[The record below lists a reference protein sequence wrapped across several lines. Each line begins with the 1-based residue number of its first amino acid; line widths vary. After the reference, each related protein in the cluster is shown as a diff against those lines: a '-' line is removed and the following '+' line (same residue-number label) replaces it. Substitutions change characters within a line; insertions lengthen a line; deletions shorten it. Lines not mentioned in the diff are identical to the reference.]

1 MPYEL
6 LATNRVNAIMRGLR
20 DARELPQNLLFLNR
34 TPLVNATDG
43 EITADFTGNVFA
55 ADIVA
60 DNQRA
65 VVRNTGSFALESAK
79 LPNIKHG
86 TALQQD
92 MLNLMERITAGGAI
106 RDDEQIVNNYLGRTL
121 NNLLTGVRQ
130 TMEILRVGC
139 ALDTITWNRG
149 GIQFTATFGTPSDLK
164 VTPGTAWSTAA
175 TATPIADVQ
184 TQVALRREKYGQ
196 PTNRLTM
203 TSVAF
208 RQMIATTEFRDKA
221 ALYNQ
226 LVGVT
231 AATFPVADMPNM
243 QAMAGRILGMTIELY
258 DAKYFTQS
266 NAGTTSS
273 ATNYLADNKVIVGDT
288 SNDNNSSVVD
298 FANAIVTESIVA
310 GLTGANFPGAG
321 GTGGFG
327 GPVYGPVGYVT
338 LSSFDLNAP
347 GITAWA
353 VARCFPRKRLK
364 TAESVLTVAA

>member
-6 LATNRVNAIMRGLR
+6 LAVNNVNAIMRGVR
-20 DARELPQNLLFLNR
+20 DAREVPQNLLFLNR
-34 TPLVNATDG
+34 TPLTNATDG

-65 VVRNTGSFALESAK
+65 VVRDSGQFTLESAK

-86 TALQQD
+86 TPIHQD
-92 MLNLMERITAGGAI
+92 MINLMDRINAGGGI
-106 RDDEQIVNNYLGRTL
+106 RDDEGIVRNYLARIM

-130 TMEILRVGC
+130 TMEIMRVGC
-139 ALDTITWNRG
+139 ALNSLSWARG
-149 GIQFTATFGTPSDLK
+149 GIVFTASFGTPSDLL
-164 VTPGTAWSTAA
+164 VTVGTSWATAA
-175 TATPIADVQ
+175 TATPVADIQ

-196 PTNRLTM
+196 ATNRITM

-226 LVGVT
+226 IVGVT
-231 AATFPVADMPNM
+231 SATFPTADIPLMT
-243 QAMAGRILGMTIELY
+243 QLAGRILGMTIEMY
-258 DAKYFTQS
+258 DAKYFTQANDGS
-266 NAGTTSS
+266 TEGP
-273 ATNYLADNKVIVGDT
+273 TNYLPDVNVILGDT
-288 SNDNNSSVVD
+288 SNDNNGAVVD
-298 FANAIVTESIVA
+298 IANAVVTESIVA
-310 GLTGANFPGAG
+310 GLTGTNFAGAG
-321 GTGGFG
+321 GVGGFG
-327 GPVYGPVGYVT
+327 GPTYGPVGYVT

-353 VARCFPRKRLK
+353 VSRCFPRKRLK
-364 TAESVLTVAA
+364 TAESVLTIG